1 MQPYLVQSTTSP
13 DGTVTEHD
21 STPVRQVISEE
32 TSAKVRQ
39 ILEQVVGDSTEGTG
53 RNAYVAGY
61 RIGGKTGTSTK
72 TTEEIAGN
80 KEYIVS
86 FIGFAPADDPQI
98 ALLVLLDNPSSESGI
113 YVSGGQMAAPVV
125 GKMMAD
131 ILPYL
136 GLEPEYSDSEL
147 QTMDRAVPDV
157 MGLSIAEAQ
166 SKLAESGLSCRV
178 IGSGGAVT
186 SQLPAAN
193 SVIASG
199 SEVLLY
205 ADAAP
210 TGGGSVP
217 NLNGMTYSQAREAL
231 AAMGLFIGSDSSVT
245 DADNQL
251 VSGQDIRAGTS
262 AKAGT
267 VITVTL
273 YENDEDM
280 LGIY

>member
-1 MQPYLVQSTTSP
+1 MSP
-13 DGTVTEHD
+13 
-21 STPVRQVISEE
+21 
-32 TSAKVRQ
+32 
-39 ILEQVVGDSTEGTG
+39 
-53 RNAYVAGY
+53 GY

-136 GLEPEYSDSEL
+136 GHGARV
-147 QTMDRAVPDV
+147 QRQRAADHGPARCPTSS
-157 MGLSIAEAQ
+157 GLSIAEAQ

-217 NLNGMTYSQAREAL
+217 EPERHDLQSGRARRWPRWV
-231 AAMGLFIGSDSSVT
+231 MFIGSDSSVT

-251 VSGQDIRAGTS
+251 VSGQDMTRGRFRQGRHGDNRDA
-262 AKAGT
+262 
-267 VITVTL
+267 L
-273 YENDEDM
+273 
-280 LGIY
+280 

>member
-1 MQPYLVQSTTSP
+1 M
-13 DGTVTEHD
+13 
-21 STPVRQVISEE
+21 
-32 TSAKVRQ
+32 
-39 ILEQVVGDSTEGTG
+39 
-53 RNAYVAGY
+53 
-61 RIGGKTGTSTK
+61 
-72 TTEEIAGN
+72 
-80 KEYIVS
+80 
-86 FIGFAPADDPQI
+86 
-98 ALLVLLDNPSSESGI
+98 LLDNPSSESGI